1 MKYIIL
7 VIAIA
12 IISGCGE
19 QNDEDKMISTGEI
32 LANEMIQTDPPA
44 DFFIFNDRVYVRK
57 EEIKNIDQ
65 LGELVGKIENNYS
78 KEGIFKDSMSTQLPV
93 GTEIY
98 RFKNENSMDQVIV
111 NENEKLIIYKSL
123 SEG

>member
-7 VIAIA
+7 IIAIA
-12 IISGCGE
+12 MISGCGE
-19 QNDEDKMISTGEI
+19 QNDGDKMISTGEI
-32 LANEMIQTDPPA
+32 LANEMIQTDPSA
-44 DFFIFNDRVYVRK
+44 DFFILNDRVYVRK

-65 LGELVGKIENNYS
+65 LGERIGEIENNYS